1 MKRRFFL
8 RGLIL
13 APVAPVIVRASSL
26 MNITPVFTGVAPALP
41 LDHDYGVREGG
52 IRYML
57 DYDIMKDIHILRADS
72 IIRGRQV
79 FVELM
84 TNKESV
90 KNKLALREKKVF
102 LREKLMEAA

>member
-1 MKRRFFL
+1 
-8 RGLIL
+8 
-13 APVAPVIVRASSL
+13 
-26 MNITPVFTGVAPALP
+26 
-41 LDHDYGVREGG
+41 
-52 IRYML
+52 ML